1 MNKKQLMG
9 IIFCLI
15 FGLYL
20 FLPLKV
26 SAVNV
31 LNICTTNAKA
41 TSSTVCQDTNNGRV
55 TSSTKNPITIII
67 KVAVNIFSV
76 VLGIAAVVVILIS
89 SLRMVIS
96 GGDPNTINSSRNA
109 ILYALIGLFIATL
122 AGVIANVV
130 F

>member
-41 TSSTVCQDTNNGRV
+41 TSSTVCQDTG
-55 TSSTKNPITIII
+55 TSSTKNPITTII

-109 ILYALIGLFIATL
+109 ILYALIGLFIATS
-122 AGVIANVV
+122 AGIIANVV